1 MKTDKSKI
9 QSFFIERECIECS
22 YLPLWKKCQY
32 TASSWHE
39 LEKTPPLDLEI
50 CLSRDN
56 APLIPQSWKS
66 LLRQNPQSLGGVFS
80 NTSLLSAVY
89 YYILHRRKEA
99 LVSQTIKIIG
109 LQSISTRISAAV
121 LNERLFLCMSA
132 DNEEA
137 IWLTYKFNS
146 SFPSLCCRHPLRWPS
161 VPNQTSTTGK
171 NLIIAH
177 PDSVAMDDAFLSRS

>member
-1 MKTDKSKI
+1 MSVVTSLSGKMSIHCLKLAWI
-9 QSFFIERECIECS
+9 G
-22 YLPLWKKCQY
+22 
-32 TASSWHE
+32 
-39 LEKTPPLDLEI
+39 KTPPLDLEI

-56 APLIPQSWKS
+56 APFIPQSWKS
-66 LLRQNPQSLGGVFS
+66 LLRQISRLSGGVFS

-89 YYILHRRKEA
+89 CYILHRRKEA

-109 LQSISTRISAAV
+109 LQSIRPRISAAA

-146 SFPSLCCRHPLRWPS
+146 SFPSLCCRHPPSALRWPS